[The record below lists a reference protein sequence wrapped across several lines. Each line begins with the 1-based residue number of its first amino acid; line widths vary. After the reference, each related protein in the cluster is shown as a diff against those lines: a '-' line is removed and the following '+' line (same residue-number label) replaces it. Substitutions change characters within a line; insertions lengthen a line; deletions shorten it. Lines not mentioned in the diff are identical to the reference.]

1 MSGDTFQPNERE
13 RIEMD
18 DTGDTGDAGDA
29 GDAGDIGDI
38 GDMVWF
44 AERFAAHRPRLLSV
58 AYRMLGSLTDAEDAW
73 QEAWVRSTRADGSS
87 IDNVGGWLT
96 TVVGR
101 VCIDLLR
108 SRKARRENL
117 TDTWLPEPLVSRGDH
132 PGPEEESLLA
142 DSVGLALLVV
152 LETLEP
158 AERLAFVLHDMFG
171 VPFAEIA
178 TIVDRTPQATRQL
191 ASRARRRVRG
201 TPTTPDADLPTQR
214 RVVAAFLAAARAG
227 DFAALLEV
235 LDPDVVFRV
244 DTGGRPL
251 LAPALLAG
259 ALEVAEHAATQ
270 GHRFASLCHPALVNG
285 AAGIVARTQRGSLVA
300 VVGITV
306 IDEMI
311 AEIDL
316 ILDPAKFASAGD

>member
-1 MSGDTFQPNERE
+1 MTGGRLRPSERE
-13 RIEMD
+13 LVDMD
-18 DTGDTGDAGDA
+18 DMA
-29 GDAGDIGDI
+29 
-38 GDMVWF
+38 WF
-44 AERFAAHRPRLLSV
+44 AERFEEHRPRLLSV
-58 AYRMLGSLTDAEDAW
+58 AYRMLGSLTDAEDAL
-73 QEAWVRSTRADGSS
+73 QEAWVRSTRADGST

-108 SRKARRENL
+108 SREARRENL
-117 TDTWLPEPLVSRGDH
+117 TGTWLPEPLVSRGEH
-132 PGPEEESLLA
+132 PDPEEQNLIA

-152 LETLEP
+152 LETLDP

-178 TIVDRTPQATRQL
+178 PIVERTPQATRQL

-201 TPTTPDADLPTQR
+201 APTTPDADLPTQR
-214 RVVAAFLAAARAG
+214 RVVDAFLAAARAG
-227 DFAALLEV
+227 DFGALIEV

-244 DTGGRPL
+244 DTGGRAM
-251 LAPALLAG
+251 LAPALLTG
-259 ALEVAEHAATQ
+259 AVDVAEHAAAQ
-270 GHRFASLCHPALVNG
+270 GARFASLCHPALVNG
-285 AAGIVARTQRGSLVA
+285 AAGIVARDRRGRPVA

-306 IDEMI
+306 IGERI

-316 ILDPAKFASAGD
+316 ILDPAKFASAGA